1 MGDQAGADRGS
12 SVTGERHRSLSS
24 GEVGLLV
31 LLVLLLGGTLLT
43 GVLPGLRF
51 AALAPNL
58 DLLINGSSA
67 LVAGIAAWLS
77 WLRYRHMADVAA
89 TYQTAAF
96 LIFSITAV
104 AQTLAD
110 LGIADVA
117 LGLSLTEPR
126 QAPLYA
132 WALLRVAAGG
142 LLLVAAWLRLQ
153 PPTSHRWS
161 AMVVPTAVAAS
172 MVGTAAIYAFEPAL
186 PPLLRAEAFLRL
198 EAPDSFV
205 GPLPGITLLE
215 LALQS
220 VAAALLAAAAFTF
233 ALAAR
238 VGRAPA
244 GTYLAAGLLIAAF
257 AQIHFAL
264 FPGIY
269 RGLVT
274 SSDLLRICFYAFVV
288 FGVQAEAG
296 AAFRALRLANRRL
309 YELRDLELANASLAE
324 RARLAR
330 EVHDGLAQHL
340 WLAKLATERLTG
352 SATASDIATT
362 RAELDGLLDAGLD
375 EARRTVSTLR
385 EASRANAPF
394 EEALE
399 RHVRRFEEST
409 GMTARLNVQPGATTD
424 DLSPLTT
431 AELLRIAQEALNNVR
446 RHADATV
453 VNVELSRAEGRLRL
467 AVRDNG
473 IGFDAAAGRT
483 GYGLESMRERAEAV
497 GGRLQLESGPS
508 AGTTVLVEVPITPPS
523 ESRPA
528 SDRPPAT

>member
-1 MGDQAGADRGS
+1 MSDQAGDS
-12 SVTGERHRSLSS
+12 RSASLKPGASRPGLRS
-24 GEVGLLV
+24 GEAGLLV
-31 LLVLLLGGTLLT
+31 LLALLLAGTLLT

-58 DLLINGSSA
+58 DLLINGLSA
-67 LVAGIAAWLS
+67 LVAGMAAWLS

-96 LIFSITAV
+96 LIFSLTAV
-104 AQTLAD
+104 VQTLAD
-110 LGIADVA
+110 LGIGDVA
-117 LGLSLTEPR
+117 LGLSLAQPR

-142 LLLVAAWLRLQ
+142 LLLATAWLRLR

-161 AMVVPTAVAAS
+161 AMVMPVALGAALL
-172 MVGTAAIYAFEPAL
+172 GTAAIYALEPML

-198 EAPDSFV
+198 EAPDTFV

-220 VAAALLAAAAFTF
+220 IAAALLSAAAFTF

-238 VGRAPA
+238 MGRAPA

-257 AQIHFAL
+257 AQVHFAL

-274 SSDLLRICFYAFVV
+274 SSDLLRICFYAFIV
-288 FGVQAEAG
+288 FGIQAEAG
-296 AAFRALRLANRRL
+296 AALRELRSANRRL
-309 YELRDLELANASLAE
+309 HELRDVELANASLAE

-340 WLAKLATERLTG
+340 WLAKLTTERLVEG
-352 SATASDIATT
+352 ATPAQIATT
-362 RAELDGLLDAGLD
+362 RAELDSLLDAGID
-375 EARRTVSTLR
+375 EARRTVSALR
-385 EASRANAPF
+385 ESSGGATSL
-394 EEALE
+394 EEALT

-409 GMTARLNVQPGATTD
+409 GLTARLSVQDEMATAG
-424 DLSPLTT
+424 LSPRAS

-446 RHADATV
+446 KHADATV
-453 VNVELSRAEGRLRL
+453 VNVDLARADDRLRL

-473 IGFDAAAGRT
+473 VGFDVAADHSGF
-483 GYGLESMRERAEAV
+483 GLESMRERAEAV
-497 GGRLQLESGPS
+497 GGRLQVRSGPS
-508 AGTTVLVEVPITPPS
+508 AGTTVQVEVPLA
-523 ESRPA
+523 RPGT
-528 SDRPPAT
+528 SPPA